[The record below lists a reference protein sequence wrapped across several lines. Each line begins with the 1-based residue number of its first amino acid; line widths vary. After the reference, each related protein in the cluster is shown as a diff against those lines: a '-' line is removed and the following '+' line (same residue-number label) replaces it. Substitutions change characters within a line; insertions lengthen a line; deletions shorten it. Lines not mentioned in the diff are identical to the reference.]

1 MFNGLC
7 NPLDGTTN
15 FIKRLPHFAVSIA
28 VAYQRPHRSCCGI
41 RSYA

>member
-1 MFNGLC
+1 MGYRS
-7 NPLDGTTN
+7 LDGTTS

-28 VAYQRPHRSCCGI
+28 VRIKGRTEVAGSI